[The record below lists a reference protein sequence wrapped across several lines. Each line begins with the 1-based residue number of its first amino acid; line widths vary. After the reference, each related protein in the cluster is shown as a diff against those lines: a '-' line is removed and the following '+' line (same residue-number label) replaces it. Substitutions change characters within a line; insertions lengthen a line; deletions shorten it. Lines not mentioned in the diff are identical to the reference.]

1 MLVTQASADGNNV
14 SKLVESLEKQAANRS
29 DANWPRGLKSS
40 TKIALEKI
48 NGAFDAKWISAEE
61 SLSLKQ
67 RIYSVQDRLIE
78 LALW

>member
-1 MLVTQASADGNNV
+1 MSVSQASAAGKSV
-14 SKLVESLEKQAANRS
+14 AELVESLEKQAANRS
-29 DANWPRGLKSS
+29 DVNWHRGLKNS

-61 SLSLKQ
+61 SLNLKQ
-67 RIYSVQDRLIE
+67 RVYSVQDKLIE

>member
-1 MLVTQASADGNNV
+1 MSVTQACAGGNNV
-14 SKLVESLEKQAANRS
+14 AELVENLEKQAANRS
-29 DANWPRGLKSS
+29 DENWHRGLKNS

-48 NGAFDAKWISAEE
+48 NSAFDAKWISAEE

-67 RIYSVQDRLIE
+67 RIYSVQDKLIE

>member
-1 MLVTQASADGNNV
+1 MSVTETSASGKNVAELVAI
-14 SKLVESLEKQAANRS
+14 LETQAANRA
-29 DANWPRGLKSS
+29 DANWHKGLKSS
-40 TKIALEKI
+40 TRIALEKI

-67 RIYSVQDRLIE
+67 RVYSVQDKLIE